1 MRKSKVAL
9 IMATVATMAIAATAC
24 ANKQANSTTAAADSA
39 NSTDVATAGDASP
52 EDVLANDPVTNFV
65 GDDTAKYTLILNA
78 EPNDMTDYVV
88 SYKDG
93 ICLVKSS
100 ILTDFFGFTKSD
112 RSNDEMVEYTNKDGK
127 ILQLM
132 IGSND
137 IIFDG
142 ADNKIGGTIEKV
154 EGSDD
159 VTISMDFLLC
169 IGEYNTYSTSVQ
181 SDALTFEPIVNM
193 PMDYSVEPETDANG
207 EVIMPVEGDETL
219 GTGMEASEDVL
230 SEIDGADVETPE
242 ETVEAAEDS
251 QPETTAE

>member
-24 ANKQANSTTAAADSA
+24 TNKQANGTTAADSA
-39 NSTDVATAGDASP
+39 NSSDVATDGDASP

-65 GDDTAKYTLILNA
+65 GDDAAKYTLVLNA
-78 EPNDMTDYVV
+78 EPNDMTNYVV

-93 ICLVKSS
+93 ICMVKSS
-100 ILTDFFGFTKSD
+100 ILTDFFGFTKSE
-112 RSNDEMVEYTNKDGK
+112 RSNDEMVEYTSKDGK

-132 IGSND
+132 LGSND

-154 EGSDD
+154 DGSDD

-169 IGEYNTYSTSVQ
+169 IGESNTYSTSVQ
-181 SDALTFEPIVNM
+181 NDALTFEPIVNM

-207 EVIMPVEGDETL
+207 EVIMPVEAGETL
-219 GTGMEASEDVL
+219 DAGMDVSGDIL
-230 SEIDGADVETPE
+230 SETDGADVETSE
-242 ETVEAAEDS
+242 ETLEAVEDS
-251 QPETTAE
+251 QQESAAE